1 MIRTANDS
9 ESSILSQYLAYPF
22 DSDANFKKGLSDIVS
37 LAGTN
42 RSTDIPEDTIRS
54 MRVFYFNRLLGHS
67 LSVAEVQAYEQS
79 KNSTRDIST
88 SAQASTSHIGVE
100 ANDAEPLSFAQIQ
113 ALIEAGRMDEIPN
126 NKTICTDLNSASL
139 TTSPTVLPRKK
150 PWENEV
156 DLFPS

>member
-1 MIRTANDS
+1 MIRTANHS

-54 MRVFYFNRLLGHS
+54 MRVFYFNRRS
-67 LSVAEVQAYEQS
+67 PS
-79 KNSTRDIST
+79 
-88 SAQASTSHIGVE
+88 
-100 ANDAEPLSFAQIQ
+100 

-139 TTSPTVLPRKK
+139 TSSPTAPPRKK

-156 DLFPS
+156 DLSPS